1 MKTWLTSD
9 LHLFHRNIITYCSRP
24 FKDEYEM
31 NDFIIEMWNKTVG
44 ETDRVIVVGDLTAG
58 LDKRNDE
65 LSQVI
70 SRLKGVKT
78 LVLGNHDH
86 MTAKW
91 YKTAGFDTV
100 VRHIYDNGVL
110 FVHKPATE
118 FNVKSI
124 NLQNQYKPNLIIHGH
139 IHSDL
144 PEIDGHYNVAWDR
157 HCQLIDYDEI
167 INLRSLAINK
177 EEKSID

>member
-9 LHLFHRNIITYCSRP
+9 LHLFHKNIITYCSRP

-31 NDFIIEMWNKTVG
+31 NEFIIDSWNKTVQEG
-44 ETDRVIVVGDLTAG
+44 DHVIVVGDLTAG

-65 LSQVI
+65 LIDVI
-70 SRLKGVKT
+70 GRLSGIKT

-86 MTAKW
+86 MTPKW
-91 YKTAGFDTV
+91 YKSAGFNTV
-100 VRHIYDNGVL
+100 VRHIYENGVL
-110 FVHKPATE
+110 IVHKPATE

-124 NLQNQYKPNLIIHGH
+124 KLQEQYKPNLIIHGH

-144 PEIDGHYNVAWDR
+144 PEIEGHYNVAWDR
-157 HCQLIDYDEI
+157 HCQLIDYDVI
-167 INLRSLAINK
+167 IKTRSFAIKK